1 MKLTLLMSCLLITIS
16 INAQQHTPAES
27 EKQTLSIGV
36 KKSGSHTQEQQSSER
51 VRTIQNVDSE
61 INNIKIKLEYVKNNP
76 EEDKIAREEGWY
88 EMIER
93 KLHHLYQEKAELEEK
108 RSNPGQKKIIKRTEF
123 NDLPLSK
130 QEIILSNP
138 QIYTI
143 ED

>member
-1 MKLTLLMSCLLITIS
+1 MKLTLLMSCLLITIG
-16 INAQQHTPAES
+16 INAQQQSPTEN
-27 EKQTLSIGV
+27 ETQTLSVGV
-36 KKSGSHTQEQQSSER
+36 KTNSNDPQKQQSSER
-51 VRTIQNVDSE
+51 VRTIQNVDNE
-61 INNIKIKLEYVKNNP
+61 ISDIKIKLEYVKNNP
-76 EEDKIAREEGWY
+76 EEDRIAREEGWY

-93 KLHHLYQEKAELEEK
+93 KLEHLYKEKAELEEK
-108 RSNPGQKKIIKRTEF
+108 RSNPGQKKTIRRKEF

>member
-1 MKLTLLMSCLLITIS
+1 MTIA
-16 INAQQHTPAES
+16 INAQQQVPAEN
-27 EKQTLSIGV
+27 EKQTLSVGV
-36 KKSGSHTQEQQSSER
+36 ENSSNHEQEQQSSDR
-51 VRTIQNVDSE
+51 VRTIQNVDNE
-61 INNIKIKLEYVKNNP
+61 INDIKVKLEYVKNNP

-93 KLHHLYQEKAELEEK
+93 KLDHLYKEKAELEEK
-108 RSNPGQKKIIKRTEF
+108 RSNPGQKKIIKRAEF

-138 QIYTI
+138 QVYTI